1 MEDLFV
7 RAVLDEDMLVQKD
20 EDIEYTE
27 PEKTGPSNSNKF
39 WRAAGRRL
47 RKEFLN
53 EDPARRQ
60 NKRLRYKEGMKRA
73 RRHYNVVWRSW
84 LDKGAPSRGNP
95 VDWMTD
101 YERNSYKLYSE
112 NADKGTD
119 KERHF
124 ARYMADRCIRM
135 GLHRF
140 KSYCKYRKTRPGDFL
155 TDRTYRSE
163 MNANRRKAAAEADW
177 DEFLDVKRFCDENGL
192 AEVASGTF
200 KKPPLKR
207 QISKKNWSCG
217 R

>member
-163 MNANRRKAAAEADW
+163 MTANRRKAA
-177 DEFLDVKRFCDENGL
+177 
-192 AEVASGTF
+192 
-200 KKPPLKR
+200 
-207 QISKKNWSCG
+207 
-217 R
+217 